1 MEERVKARDSKRHR
15 LLFSYAKLVDR
26 IKSSGETK
34 SKIPL
39 TVLKDVIELAVE
51 IAREGREGRKIGT
64 IFTVGNEKYV
74 LELSHPLILDP
85 LAGHTAENKKI
96 EDISVRETIKELSQL
111 DGAFIISQEGVVI
124 SATRYLDARKENV
137 DLPLGLGSRHVAAAS
152 ISRETG
158 CVAIVVSESAVIR
171 IILNGKI
178 IAEILPELWLFHQQ
192 RSAISDALIE
202 KISDKN
208 ITFISQ
214 KDT

>member
-1 MEERVKARDSKRHR
+1 MEERVKTRDSKRHR

-26 IKSSGETK
+26 IKSSASGEIN
-34 SKIPL
+34 IPL
-39 TVLKDVIELAVE
+39 SVLKNVIELAVE

-64 IFTVGNEKYV
+64 IFTVGGEQKV
-74 LELSHPLILDP
+74 IDLSHPLILDP
-85 LAGHTAENKKI
+85 LAGHASEKKKI
-96 EDISVRETIKELSQL
+96 ADISVRETIKELSQL
-111 DGAFIISQEGVVI
+111 DGAFIISRDGEVI

-158 CVAIVVSESAVIR
+158 CVAIVVSESAVVR
-171 IILNGKI
+171 IILDGKI

-208 ITFISQ
+208 ITFISP
-214 KDT
+214 KE